1 MLSGTVLTT
10 RAMAEVDRATIA
22 SGIAGDRL
30 MENAGAA
37 VVRAIT
43 ERLPPG
49 RVLVLCGPGNN
60 GGDGYVIARRLA
72 LAGWPVRVAA
82 LGDPTRLRG
91 DAALAAGRWTGP
103 IGQLSDPVPGTFD
116 ILVDALLGAGLDRPL
131 DPALGERLRELATGH
146 PHVVAVDVPSGVDGT
161 TGTVSPGTLQA
172 DLTVTFACPKPAHLL
187 EPARSLMGEIRCVDI
202 GIPASV
208 VAAHDAGL
216 RVNGPAEWLGRLPR
230 RTAQGHKYS
239 HGHALVL
246 GGGATS
252 TGAASMAAIAAARV
266 GAGLVTV
273 AAPRDALSLYA
284 GHAPTLLTRP
294 MENATD
300 LAHLLADRRFNSILV
315 GPAFGLGRQTLA
327 MVERVLAADRP
338 CVLDA
343 DALTALGRSG
353 RPIHE
358 RKLPASAVLTPHD
371 GEFERLFQ
379 MAGDRLER
387 AGWAAASAGC
397 VVLLKG
403 ADTVIAAPDGRAR
416 INATAPPNLAT
427 AGTGDVLAG
436 LIVGLMAQGLPAFDA
451 ASAAAWLHARAAER
465 CPTPMLAT
473 DLASR
478 VPQVL
483 GELAASTAPSRTDE
497 SRPLAL

>member
-22 SGIAGDRL
+22 SGITGAWL

-37 VVRAIT
+37 VVRAVT

-60 GGDGYVIARRLA
+60 GGDGYVLARRLT
-72 LAGWPVRVAA
+72 LAGWPVRVTA
-82 LGDPTRLRG
+82 LGDPARLRG
-91 DAALAAGRWTGP
+91 DAALAASRWTGP
-103 IGQLSDPVPGTFD
+103 IGQLADPAPGTFD
-116 ILVDALLGAGLDRPL
+116 ILVDALFGAGLDRPL
-131 DPALGERLRELATGH
+131 DPALGERLHELVIGQ
-146 PHVVAVDVPSGVDGT
+146 PQVVAVDVPSGIDGT
-161 TGTVSPGTLQA
+161 TGSVSPGTLPA

-187 EPARSLMGEIRCVDI
+187 EPARSLMGEIRCADI

-208 VAAHDAGL
+208 VAAHDSGL
-216 RVNGPAEWLGRLPR
+216 RVNGPAEWADRLPQ
-230 RTAQGHKYS
+230 RTTHGHKYS

-252 TGAASMAAIAAARV
+252 TGAASMAATAAARV

-273 AAPRDALSLYA
+273 AAQRDALAIYA
-284 GHAPTLLTRP
+284 GHAPSLLTRP
-294 MENATD
+294 MENAAD
-300 LAHLLADRRFNSILV
+300 LAHLLEDRRFTALLA

-327 MVERVLAADRP
+327 VVERVLAAERP

-353 RPIHE
+353 RPIQE
-358 RKLPASAVLTPHD
+358 WKLPASTVLTPHD
-371 GEFERLFQ
+371 GEFGRLFQ
-379 MAGDRLER
+379 LTGDRLDR
-387 AGWAAASAGC
+387 ARRAAASAGC

-451 ASAAAWLHARAAER
+451 AAAAAWLHARAAER
-465 CPTPMLAT
+465 CATPMLAT

-478 VPQVL
+478 IPPII
-483 GELAASTAPSRTDE
+483 GELPRD
-497 SRPLAL
+497 

>member
-22 SGIAGDRL
+22 SGIAGARL

-60 GGDGYVIARRLA
+60 GGDGYVIARRLVH
-72 LAGWPVRVAA
+72 AGWPVRIAA
-82 LGDPTRLRG
+82 LGDPARLKG
-91 DAALAAGRWTGP
+91 DAALAAGSWTGR
-103 IGQLSDPVPGTFD
+103 IGQLADPVPGTFD
-116 ILVDALLGAGLDRPL
+116 ILVDALFGAGLDRPL
-131 DPALGERLRELATGH
+131 DPALGERLRELAQCH
-146 PHVVAVDVPSGVDGT
+146 PQVVAVDVPSGVDGT
-161 TGTVSPGTLQA
+161 TGSVSPGTLPA
-172 DLTVTFACPKPAHLL
+172 ALTVTFACPKPAHLL
-187 EPARSLMGEIRCVDI
+187 EPARSLMGEIRCADI

-208 VAAHDAGL
+208 VAAHDSGL
-216 RVNGPAEWLGRLPR
+216 RVNGPAEWAARLPR
-230 RTAQGHKYS
+230 RTTRAHKYS

-246 GGGATS
+246 GGGANA
-252 TGAASMAAIAAARV
+252 TGAASMAATAAARV

-273 AAPRDALSLYA
+273 AAPLEALPIYA
-284 GHAPTLLTRP
+284 GHAPSLLTRP
-294 MENATD
+294 MENGAD
-300 LAHLLADRRFNSILV
+300 LARLLEDRRFTTILM
-315 GPAFGLGRQTLA
+315 GPGFGLGRQTLA
-327 MVERVLAADRP
+327 LIEHVLAADRP

-353 RPIHE
+353 RSIHE
-358 RKLPASAVLTPHD
+358 WKLPASAVLTPHD
-371 GEFERLFQ
+371 GEFGRLFQ
-379 MAGDRLER
+379 LTGDRLER
-387 AGWAAASAGC
+387 ARQATASAGC

-436 LIVGLMAQGLPAFDA
+436 LIVGLMAQGLSSFDA
-451 ASAAAWLHARAAER
+451 AAAAAWLHAGAAER

-478 VPQVL
+478 IPQIL
-483 GELAASTAPSRTDE
+483 GDLLQD
-497 SRPLAL
+497 